1 MTEEEIKNLID
12 DHITSAISY
21 VNEEVQAERET
32 ALDYYLR
39 RPYGNEVLGK
49 SKIVT
54 GEVAEAVDGALPQLM
69 KVFTQSSDAVD
80 FLPVGDGDADV
91 ADTIT
96 QYVNHVF
103 NKMNDG
109 ASIFHNWFWD
119 ALVQKNGVVKAY
131 WDESI
136 KTSTESYEGLS
147 IDELTQLTQDENVEI
162 VSKEVL
168 EVPVGT
174 VDNVANM
181 TNEVGSL
188 HQDVPEPILMYNVTL
203 KTTVDDSKV
212 KIVNVAPEEFLINDR
227 ATAIADAS
235 FVAQRSIVT
244 RAELIEMGYDKSVID
259 NLPSDD
265 SSYITDYN
273 RRDSVSGFDL
283 EADNVDKTQQLI
295 AYFECYVDVGNDKGE
310 AEKRRICYA
319 GKTIL
324 ADEECDYIPFHSVCP
339 FPIPHSF
346 YGQSLADRTMDLQ
359 FIKSTVTRQMLDNLY
374 LTNNSR
380 VGVVEGQVNL
390 DDVLNSTAGGVIR
403 MKNPAALVPLQV
415 PSSAAQSFP
424 MLEYL
429 DNVQSKRTGVSDM
442 SQGLDASILQNVSA
456 TAVAALTTQS
466 QGKLELMA
474 RTFADTGVRSL
485 FQGILKLVC
494 KYQTKPVI
502 MKIDN
507 KNTPIDPREW
517 DSQYHVT
524 INVGLGNGSKDEQV
538 AMLGML
544 LQKQE
549 MILTQYGMNNPLVT
563 IKQYR
568 ETLAK
573 MINASGY
580 KDDVQ
585 FIKEITDEES
595 QQFAQQSAESQ
606 NQPPPEVA
614 AAEKIAQAEIEKANM
629 KRETDMAAQALK
641 MKEAQF
647 KVDMEQQ
654 ELELKQQKQQI
665 DAAQSLLDIETER
678 AKLEAD
684 IRIRELE
691 LALKDKDI
699 NARTES
705 EDIRTV
711 VSAVEKMANVQSS

>member
-1 MTEEEIKNLID
+1 MTEEEIKNLIE
-12 DHITSAISY
+12 DHITSALAY
-21 VNEEVQAERET
+21 VNDEVSAERET

-39 RPYGNEVLGK
+39 KPYGNEVSGK

-131 WDESI
+131 WDENI
-136 KTSTESYEGLS
+136 KTTTESYEGLS

-162 VSKEVL
+162 VSQEIL

-244 RAELIEMGYDKSVID
+244 RAELVEMGYDRKIID
-259 NLPSDD
+259 DLAGDD
-265 SSYITDYN
+265 VSYVTDYN
-273 RRDSVSGFDL
+273 RRDSVSGFD
-283 EADNVDKTQQLI
+283 EDSNNADKTQQLI
-295 AYFECYVDVGNDKGE
+295 AYYECYLDVGNDKGE

-324 ADEECDYIPFHSVCP
+324 ADEECDYVPFHGICP
-339 FPIPHSF
+339 FPIPHQF

-403 MKNPAALVPLQV
+403 MKNPAAIVPLTVQ
-415 PSSAAQSFP
+415 SSAGQSFP

-429 DNVQSKRTGVSDM
+429 DGVQAKRTGVSDM
-442 SQGLDASILQNVSA
+442 SQGLDANVLQNVSA
-456 TAVAALTTQS
+456 TAVATMTAQS
-466 QGKLELMA
+466 QGKLEFMA

-485 FQGILKLVC
+485 FQGILQLVC
-494 KYQTKPVI
+494 KYQTQPVI

-544 LQKQE
+544 LAKQE
-549 MILTQYGMNNPLVT
+549 MILTQYGMSNPLVT

-606 NQPPPEVA
+606 NQPPPEVQA
-614 AAEKIAQAEIEKANM
+614 AQAIAKAETEKAQM
-629 KRETDMAAQALK
+629 KQQTDMAAQALK

-647 KVDMEQQ
+647 KVEMEQQ
-654 ELELKQQKQQI
+654 ELALKQQKQQV

-691 LALKDKDI
+691 LALKNKDI
-699 NARTES
+699 NSRNES
-705 EDIRTV
+705 DDIRTV

>member
-1 MTEEEIKNLID
+1 MTEEEIKNLIE
-12 DHITSAISY
+12 DHITSALAY
-21 VNEEVQAERET
+21 VNDEVSADRET

-39 RPYGNEVLGK
+39 KPYGNEVSGK

-131 WDESI
+131 WDENI
-136 KTSTESYEGLS
+136 KTTTESYEGLS

-162 VSKEVL
+162 VSQEIL

-244 RAELIEMGYDKSVID
+244 RAELVEMGYDRKIID
-259 NLPSDD
+259 DLAGDD
-265 SSYITDYN
+265 VSYVTDYN
-273 RRDSVSGFDL
+273 RRDSVSGFD
-283 EADNVDKTQQLI
+283 EDSNNADKTQQLI
-295 AYFECYVDVGNDKGE
+295 AYYECYLDVGNDKGE

-324 ADEECDYIPFHSVCP
+324 ADEECDYVPFHGICP
-339 FPIPHSF
+339 FPIPHQF

-403 MKNPAALVPLQV
+403 MKNPAAIVPLTVQ
-415 PSSAAQSFP
+415 SSAGQSFP

-429 DNVQSKRTGVSDM
+429 DGVQAKRTGVSDM
-442 SQGLDASILQNVSA
+442 SQGLDANVLQNVSA
-456 TAVAALTTQS
+456 TAVATMTAQS

-485 FQGILKLVC
+485 FQGILQLVC
-494 KYQTKPVI
+494 KYQTQPVI

-544 LQKQE
+544 LAKQE
-549 MILTQYGMNNPLVT
+549 MILTQYGMSNPLVT

-606 NQPPPEVA
+606 NQPPPEVQA
-614 AAEKIAQAEIEKANM
+614 AQAIAKAETEKAQM
-629 KRETDMAAQALK
+629 KQQTDMAAQALK

-647 KVDMEQQ
+647 KVEMEQQ
-654 ELELKQQKQQI
+654 ELALKQQKQQV

-691 LALKDKDI
+691 LALKNKDI
-699 NARTES
+699 NSRNES
-705 EDIRTV
+705 DDIRTV

>member
-1 MTEEEIKNLID
+1 MTEEEIKNLIE
-12 DHITSAISY
+12 DHITSALAY
-21 VNEEVQAERET
+21 VNDEVSAERET

-39 RPYGNEVLGK
+39 KPYGNEVSGK

-131 WDESI
+131 WDENI
-136 KTSTESYEGLS
+136 KTTTESYEGLS

-162 VSKEVL
+162 VSQEIL

-212 KIVNVAPEEFLINDR
+212 KIVNVAPEEFLINYR

-244 RAELIEMGYDKSVID
+244 RAELVEMGYDRKIID
-259 NLPSDD
+259 DLAGDD
-265 SSYITDYN
+265 VSYVTDYN
-273 RRDSVSGFDL
+273 RRDSVSGFD
-283 EADNVDKTQQLI
+283 EDSNNADKTQQLI
-295 AYFECYVDVGNDKGE
+295 AYYECYLDVGNDKGE

-324 ADEECDYIPFHSVCP
+324 ADEECDYVPFHGICP
-339 FPIPHSF
+339 FPIPHQF

-403 MKNPAALVPLQV
+403 MKNPAAIVPLTVQ
-415 PSSAAQSFP
+415 SSAGQSFP

-429 DNVQSKRTGVSDM
+429 DGVQAKRTGVSDM
-442 SQGLDASILQNVSA
+442 SQGLDANVLQNVSA
-456 TAVAALTTQS
+456 TAVATMTAQS

-485 FQGILKLVC
+485 FQGILQLVC
-494 KYQTKPVI
+494 KYQTQPVI

-544 LQKQE
+544 LAKQE
-549 MILTQYGMNNPLVT
+549 MILTQYGMSNPLVT

-606 NQPPPEVA
+606 NQPPPEVQA
-614 AAEKIAQAEIEKANM
+614 AQAIAKAETEKAQM
-629 KRETDMAAQALK
+629 KQQTDMAAQALK

-647 KVDMEQQ
+647 KVEMEQQ
-654 ELELKQQKQQI
+654 ELALKQQKQQV

-691 LALKDKDI
+691 LALKNKDI
-699 NARTES
+699 NSRNES
-705 EDIRTV
+705 DDIRTV

>member
-1 MTEEEIKNLID
+1 MTEEEIKNLIE
-12 DHITSAISY
+12 DHITSALAY
-21 VNEEVQAERET
+21 VNDEVSAERET

-39 RPYGNEVLGK
+39 KPYGNEVSGK

-131 WDESI
+131 WDENI
-136 KTSTESYEGLS
+136 KTTTESYEGLS

-162 VSKEVL
+162 VSQEIL

-227 ATAIADAS
+227 ATSIDDAS

-244 RAELIEMGYDKSVID
+244 RAELVEMGYDRKIVD
-259 NLPSDD
+259 DLPGDD
-265 SSYITDYN
+265 ISYMTDYN
-273 RRDSVSGFDL
+273 RRDGVSGFD
-283 EADNVDKTQQLI
+283 EDSNNADKTQQLI
-295 AYFECYVDVGNDKGE
+295 AYYECYLDVGNDKGE

-324 ADEECDYIPFHSVCP
+324 ADEECDYVPFHGICP
-339 FPIPHSF
+339 FPVPHQF

-403 MKNPAALVPLQV
+403 MKNPAAIVPLTVQ
-415 PSSAAQSFP
+415 SSAGQSFP

-429 DNVQSKRTGVSDM
+429 DGVQAKRTGVSDM
-442 SQGLDASILQNVSA
+442 SQGLDANVLQNVSA
-456 TAVAALTTQS
+456 TAVATMTAQS

-485 FQGILKLVC
+485 FQGILQLVC
-494 KYQTKPVI
+494 KYQTQPVI

-544 LQKQE
+544 LAKQE
-549 MILTQYGMNNPLVT
+549 MILTQYGMSNPLVT

-606 NQPPPEVA
+606 NQPPPEVQA
-614 AAEKIAQAEIEKANM
+614 AQAIAKAETEKAQM
-629 KRETDMAAQALK
+629 KQQTDMAAQALK

-647 KVDMEQQ
+647 KVEMEQQ
-654 ELELKQQKQQI
+654 ELALKQQKQQV

-691 LALKDKDI
+691 LALKNKDI
-699 NARTES
+699 NSRNES
-705 EDIRTV
+705 DDIRTV

>member
-1 MTEEEIKNLID
+1 
-12 DHITSAISY
+12 
-21 VNEEVQAERET
+21 
-32 ALDYYLR
+32 
-39 RPYGNEVLGK
+39 
-49 SKIVT
+49 
-54 GEVAEAVDGALPQLM
+54 
-69 KVFTQSSDAVD
+69 
-80 FLPVGDGDADV
+80 
-91 ADTIT
+91 
-96 QYVNHVF
+96 
-103 NKMNDG
+103 MNDG

-119 ALVQKNGVVKAY
+119 ALVQKNGIVKAY
-131 WDESI
+131 WDEQI
-136 KTSTESYEGLS
+136 KTTTESYEGLS
-147 IDELTQLTQDENVEI
+147 IDELTQLTQDDNVEI
-162 VSKEVL
+162 VSQEIL

-203 KTTVDDSKV
+203 KTTIDDSKV

-227 ATAIADAS
+227 ATSIADAS

-244 RAELIEMGYDKSVID
+244 RAELVEMGYDRKIID
-259 NLPSDD
+259 DLPADD
-265 SSYITDYN
+265 VAYMTDYN
-273 RRDSVSGFDL
+273 RRDSVTGFDEDSL
-283 EADNVDKTQQLI
+283 NTDKTQQLI
-295 AYFECYVDVGNDKGE
+295 AYFECYLDVGNDKGE

-324 ADEECDYIPFHSVCP
+324 ADEECDYVPFHGICP
-339 FPIPHSF
+339 FPVPHQF

-403 MKNPAALVPLQV
+403 MKNPAAIVPLTVQ
-415 PSSAAQSFP
+415 SSAAQSFP

-429 DNVQSKRTGVSDM
+429 DNVQSKRTGVNDM
-442 SQGLDASILQNVSA
+442 NQGMDANVLQNVSA
-456 TAVAALTTQS
+456 TAVATLTAQS

-485 FQGILKLVC
+485 FQGILQLVC
-494 KYQTKPVI
+494 KYQTQPVI

-544 LQKQE
+544 LAKQE
-549 MILTQYGMNNPLVT
+549 MILQQYGMSNPLVT

-595 QQFAQQSAESQ
+595 QQFAQQAQQSA

-614 AAEKIAQAEIEKANM
+614 AAEKIAQAEVEKANM

-647 KVDMEQQ
+647 KVEMEQK
-654 ELELKQQKQQI
+654 ELELKQQQQQVN
-665 DAAQSLLDIETER
+665 AAQQLLDIETER

-691 LALKDKDI
+691 LALKNKDI
-699 NARTES
+699 NMRNES
-705 EDIRTV
+705 EDIKTV
-711 VSAVEKMANVQSS
+711 VSAVEKMAKVS

>member
-1 MTEEEIKNLID
+1 MTEEEIKNLIE
-12 DHITSAISY
+12 DHITSALAY
-21 VNEEVQAERET
+21 VNDEVSAERET

-39 RPYGNEVLGK
+39 KPYGNEVSGK

-131 WDESI
+131 WDENI
-136 KTSTESYEGLS
+136 KTTTESYEGLS

-162 VSKEVL
+162 VSQEIL

-174 VDNVANM
+174 VDNVGNM

-244 RAELIEMGYDKSVID
+244 RAELVEMGYDRKIID
-259 NLPSDD
+259 DLAGDD
-265 SSYITDYN
+265 VSYVTDYN
-273 RRDSVSGFDL
+273 RRDSVSGFD
-283 EADNVDKTQQLI
+283 EDSNNADKTQQLI
-295 AYFECYVDVGNDKGE
+295 AYYECYLDVGNDKGE

-324 ADEECDYIPFHSVCP
+324 ADEECDYVPFHGICP
-339 FPIPHSF
+339 FPIPHQF

-403 MKNPAALVPLQV
+403 MKNPAAIVPLTVQ
-415 PSSAAQSFP
+415 SSAGQSFP

-429 DNVQSKRTGVSDM
+429 DGVQAKRTGVSDM
-442 SQGLDASILQNVSA
+442 SQGLDANVLQNVSA
-456 TAVAALTTQS
+456 TAVATMTAQS

-485 FQGILKLVC
+485 FQGILQLVC
-494 KYQTKPVI
+494 KYQTQPVI

-544 LQKQE
+544 LAKQE
-549 MILTQYGMNNPLVT
+549 MILTQYGMSNPLVT

-606 NQPPPEVA
+606 NQPPPEVQA
-614 AAEKIAQAEIEKANM
+614 AQAIAKAETEKAQM
-629 KRETDMAAQALK
+629 KQQTDMAAQALK

-647 KVDMEQQ
+647 KVEMEQQ
-654 ELELKQQKQQI
+654 ELALKQQKQQV

-691 LALKDKDI
+691 LALKNKDI
-699 NARTES
+699 NSRNES
-705 EDIRTV
+705 DDIRTV

>member
-1 MTEEEIKNLID
+1 MTEEEIKNLIE
-12 DHITSAISY
+12 DHITSALAY
-21 VNEEVQAERET
+21 VNDEVSADRET

-39 RPYGNEVLGK
+39 KPYGNEVSGK
-49 SKIVT
+49 SQIVT

-136 KTSTESYEGLS
+136 KTTTESYEGLS
-147 IDELTQLTQDENVEI
+147 IDELTQLTQDDNVEI

-227 ATAIADAS
+227 ATSIADAS

-244 RAELIEMGYDKSVID
+244 RAELVEMGYDRKIVD
-259 NLPSDD
+259 DLPADD
-265 SSYITDYN
+265 ISYMTDYN
-273 RRDSVSGFDL
+273 RRDEVSGFD
-283 EADNVDKTQQLI
+283 EDSNNADKTQQLI
-295 AYFECYVDVGNDKGE
+295 AYFECYLDVGNDKGE

-324 ADEECDYIPFHSVCP
+324 SDEECDYIPFHGICP
-339 FPIPHSF
+339 FPIPHQF

-359 FIKSTVTRQMLDNLY
+359 YIKSTVTRQMLDNLY

-380 VGVVEGQVNL
+380 VGVVEGQCNI

-403 MKNPAALVPLQV
+403 MKNPAAIVPLQV
-415 PSSAAQSFP
+415 QSSAAQSFP

-429 DNVQSKRTGVSDM
+429 DNIQSKRTGVNDM
-442 SQGLDASILQNVSA
+442 NQGMDANVLQNVSA
-456 TAVAALTTQS
+456 TAVATLTAQS

-494 KYQTKPVI
+494 KYQTQPVI

-606 NQPPPEVA
+606 NQPPPEVQA
-614 AAEKIAQAEIEKANM
+614 AQAIAKAETEKAQM
-629 KRETDMAAQALK
+629 KQQTDMAAQALK

-647 KVDMEQQ
+647 KVEMEQK
-654 ELELKQQKQQI
+654 ELELKQQKQQV

-691 LALKDKDI
+691 LALKNKDI
-699 NARTES
+699 NSRNES

-711 VSAVEKMANVQSS
+711 VSAVEKMANVQS

>member
-1 MTEEEIKNLID
+1 MTEEEIKNLLE
-12 DHITSAISY
+12 DHITSALAY
-21 VNEEVQAERET
+21 VNDEVSAERET

-39 RPYGNEVLGK
+39 KPYGNEVPGK
-49 SKIVT
+49 SSIVT

-119 ALVQKNGVVKAY
+119 ALVQKNGIVKAY
-131 WDESI
+131 WDEQI
-136 KTSTESYEGLS
+136 KTTTESYEGLS
-147 IDELTQLTQDENVEI
+147 IDELTQLTQDDNVEI
-162 VSKEVL
+162 VSQEVL

-203 KTTVDDSKV
+203 KTTIDDSKV

-227 ATAIADAS
+227 ATSIEDAS

-244 RAELIEMGYDKSVID
+244 RAELVEMGYDRKIID
-259 NLPSDD
+259 DLPADD
-265 SSYITDYN
+265 VAYMTDYN
-273 RRDSVSGFDL
+273 RRDSVTGFDEDSL
-283 EADNVDKTQQLI
+283 NTDKTQQLI
-295 AYFECYVDVGNDKGE
+295 AYFECYLDVGNDKGE

-324 ADEECDYIPFHSVCP
+324 ADEECDYVPFHGLCP
-339 FPIPHSF
+339 FPVPHQF

-403 MKNPAALVPLQV
+403 MKNPAAIVPLTVQ
-415 PSSAAQSFP
+415 SSAAQSFP

-429 DNVQSKRTGVSDM
+429 DNVQSKRTGVNDM
-442 SQGLDASILQNVSA
+442 NQGMDANVLQNVSA
-456 TAVAALTTQS
+456 TAVATLTAQS

-485 FQGILKLVC
+485 FQGILQLVC
-494 KYQTKPVI
+494 KYQTQPVI

-544 LQKQE
+544 LAKQE
-549 MILTQYGMNNPLVT
+549 MILQQYGMANPLVT

-595 QQFAQQSAESQ
+595 QQFAQQAQ
-606 NQPPPEVA
+606 QNANQPPPEVQA
-614 AAEKIAQAEIEKANM
+614 AQAIAQAEKEKAQM
-629 KRETDMAAQALK
+629 KQQTDMAAQALK

-647 KVDMEQQ
+647 KVEMEQK
-654 ELELKQQKQQI
+654 ELELKQQQQQVN
-665 DAAQSLLDIETER
+665 AAQQLLDIETER

-691 LALKDKDI
+691 LALKNKDI
-699 NARTES
+699 NMRNES
-705 EDIRTV
+705 EDIKTV
-711 VSAVEKMANVQSS
+711 VSAVEKMAKVS

>member
-1 MTEEEIKNLID
+1 MTDEEIKNLIE
-12 DHITSAISY
+12 DHIDGAVSY
-21 VNEEVQAERET
+21 VNEYVNADRET
-32 ALDYYLR
+32 AYDYYLR
-39 RPYGNEVLGK
+39 KPYGNEVAGK
-49 SKIVT
+49 SRIVT

-119 ALVQKNGVVKAY
+119 ALVQKNGIVKAY
-131 WDESI
+131 WLDDV
-136 KTSTESYEGLS
+136 KTTTEEYEGLS
-147 IDELTQLTQDENVEI
+147 IDELTQLTQDDNVEI
-162 VSKEVL
+162 VSQEIL

-203 KTTVDDSKV
+203 KTTVDASKV
-212 KIVNVAPEEFLINDR
+212 KIVNVAPEEFLIDDR

-244 RAELIEMGYDKSVID
+244 RAELVEMGYDRKIID
-259 NLPSDD
+259 NLPGDDFAYMSD
-265 SSYITDYN
+265 YR
-273 RRDSVSGFDL
+273 RRDEQELGL
-283 EADNVDKTQQLI
+283 NAENTDKTQQLI
-295 AYFECYVDVGNDKGE
+295 AYFECYVNVGNDKGE

-324 ADEECDYIPFHSVCP
+324 SDEDCDYIPFHSVCP
-339 FPIPHSF
+339 FPIPHQF
-346 YGQSLADRTMDLQ
+346 FGQSLADRTMDLQ

-403 MKNPAALVPLQV
+403 MKNPAAIVPLQV

-429 DNVQSKRTGVSDM
+429 DSVQAKRTGVSDM

-456 TAVAALTTQS
+456 TAVAALTSQS

-485 FQGILKLVC
+485 FQGILQLVC
-494 KYQTKPVI
+494 KYQTQPVI

-507 KNTPIDPREW
+507 KNVPIDPQEW
-517 DSQYHVT
+517 DTQYNVT

-538 AMLGML
+538 AMLSML
-544 LQKQE
+544 LNKQE

-585 FIKEITDEES
+585 FINEITDEQS

-606 NQPPPEVA
+606 NQPAPEVQ
-614 AAEKIAQAEIEKANM
+614 AAEAIAKAEVEKAQM
-629 KRETDMAAQALK
+629 KQQTDMAAQALK

-647 KVDMEQQ
+647 KVEMQQQ
-654 ELELKQQKQQI
+654 ELELQQQKQQI

-678 AKLEAD
+678 SKLEAD

-691 LALKDKDI
+691 LALKNKDI
-699 NARTES
+699 NSRNES

-711 VSAVEKMANVQSS
+711 VSAVEKMANVQS

>member
-1 MTEEEIKNLID
+1 MTEEEIKNLIE
-12 DHITSAISY
+12 DHITSALAY
-21 VNEEVQAERET
+21 VNDEVSAERET

-39 RPYGNEVLGK
+39 KPYGNEVSGK
-49 SKIVT
+49 SQIVT

-136 KTSTESYEGLS
+136 KTTTESYEGLS
-147 IDELTQLTQDENVEI
+147 IDELTQLTQDDNVEI

-227 ATAIADAS
+227 ATSIADAS

-244 RAELIEMGYDKSVID
+244 RAELVEMGYDRKIVD
-259 NLPSDD
+259 DLPADD
-265 SSYITDYN
+265 ISYMTDYN
-273 RRDSVSGFDL
+273 RRDEVSGFD
-283 EADNVDKTQQLI
+283 EDSNNADKTQQLI
-295 AYFECYVDVGNDKGE
+295 AYFECYLDVGNDKGE

-324 ADEECDYIPFHSVCP
+324 ADEECDYIPFHGICP
-339 FPIPHSF
+339 FPIPHQF

-359 FIKSTVTRQMLDNLY
+359 FIKSTVTRQMIDNLY

-380 VGVVEGQVNL
+380 VGVVEGQCNI

-403 MKNPAALVPLQV
+403 MKNPAAIVPLQV
-415 PSSAAQSFP
+415 QSSAAQSFP

-429 DNVQSKRTGVSDM
+429 DNIQSKRTGVNDM
-442 SQGLDASILQNVSA
+442 NQGMDANVLQNVSA
-456 TAVAALTTQS
+456 TAVATMTAQS
-466 QGKLELMA
+466 QGKLELIA
-474 RTFADTGVRSL
+474 RIFADTGVKALMR
-485 FQGILKLVC
+485 GILHLVC
-494 KYQTKPVI
+494 KYQNEPRALAINGKP
-502 MKIDN
+502 MQ
-507 KNTPIDPREW
+507 IDPREW
-517 DSQYHVT
+517 DNLYNVN
-524 INVGLGNGSKDEQV
+524 INVGLGNGTGNEKI
-538 AMLGML
+538 AMLQMILG
-544 LQKQE
+544 KQE
-549 MILTQYGMNNPLVT
+549 MVLQQYGLANPLVDL
-563 IKQYR
+563 KQYR
-568 ETLAK
+568 QTLAK
-573 MINASGY
+573 FINASGY
-580 KDDVQ
+580 RDDSQ
-585 FIKEITDEES
+585 FIKEIDDAKM
-595 QQFAQQSAESQ
+595 AQVMEADAKADKT
-606 NQPPPEVA
+606 PPEV
-614 AAEKIAQAEIEKANM
+614 K
-629 KRETDMAAQALK
+629 AAQAIAKAETDKAQMKAQTDAQAQQLK
-641 MKEAQF
+641 QQELMMKTQ
-647 KVDMEQQ
+647 MEQQ
-654 ELELKQQKQQI
+654 QLELDRQQQEIDSAKELLKIQQ
-665 DAAQSLLDIETER
+665 ER

-684 IRIRELE
+684 IKLREID
-691 LALKDKDI
+691 LKLKQEAQED
-699 NARTES
+699 NANDNDLKTM
-705 EDIRTV
+705 
-711 VSAVEKMANVQSS
+711 VSAIDKIQRVSNGN

>member
-1 MTEEEIKNLID
+1 MTEEEIKNLIE
-12 DHITSAISY
+12 DHITSALAY
-21 VNEEVQAERET
+21 VNDEVSAERET

-39 RPYGNEVLGK
+39 KPYGNEVSGK

-131 WDESI
+131 WDENI
-136 KTSTESYEGLS
+136 KTTTESYEGLS

-162 VSKEVL
+162 VSQEIL

-244 RAELIEMGYDKSVID
+244 RAELVEMGYDRKIID
-259 NLPSDD
+259 DLAGDD
-265 SSYITDYN
+265 VSYVTDYN
-273 RRDSVSGFDL
+273 RRDSVSGFD
-283 EADNVDKTQQLI
+283 EDSNNADKTQQLI
-295 AYFECYVDVGNDKGE
+295 AYYECYLDVGNDKGE

-324 ADEECDYIPFHSVCP
+324 ADEECDYVPFHGICP
-339 FPIPHSF
+339 FPIPHQF

-403 MKNPAALVPLQV
+403 MKNPAAIVPLTVQ
-415 PSSAAQSFP
+415 SSAGQSFP

-429 DNVQSKRTGVSDM
+429 DGVQAKRTGVSDM
-442 SQGLDASILQNVSA
+442 SQGLDANVLQNVSA
-456 TAVAALTTQS
+456 TAVATMTAQS

-485 FQGILKLVC
+485 FQGILQLVC
-494 KYQTKPVI
+494 KYQTQPVI

-544 LQKQE
+544 LAKQE
-549 MILTQYGMNNPLVT
+549 MILTQYGMSNPLVT

-606 NQPPPEVA
+606 NQPPPEVQA
-614 AAEKIAQAEIEKANM
+614 AQAIAKAETEKAQM
-629 KRETDMAAQALK
+629 KQQTDMAAQALK

-647 KVDMEQQ
+647 KVEMEQQ
-654 ELELKQQKQQI
+654 ELALKQQKQQV

-691 LALKDKDI
+691 LALKNKDI
-699 NARTES
+699 NSRNES
-705 EDIRTV
+705 DDIRTV

>member
-1 MTEEEIKNLID
+1 MTEEEIKNLIE
-12 DHITSAISY
+12 DHITSALAY
-21 VNEEVQAERET
+21 VNDEVSAERET

-39 RPYGNEVLGK
+39 KPYGNEVSGK

-54 GEVAEAVDGALPQLM
+54 GEVAEAVDGALPQLI

-119 ALVQKNGVVKAY
+119 ALVQKNGIVKAY
-131 WDESI
+131 WLDDV
-136 KTSTESYEGLS
+136 KTTTEEYEGLS
-147 IDELTQLTQDENVEI
+147 IDELTQLTQDDNVEI
-162 VSKEVL
+162 VSQEIL

-244 RAELIEMGYDKSVID
+244 RAELVEMGYDRKIID
-259 NLPSDD
+259 DLAGDD
-265 SSYITDYN
+265 VSYVTDYN
-273 RRDSVSGFDL
+273 RRDSVSGFD
-283 EADNVDKTQQLI
+283 EDSNNADKTQQLI
-295 AYFECYVDVGNDKGE
+295 AYYECYLDVGNDKGE

-324 ADEECDYIPFHSVCP
+324 ADEECDYVPFHGICP
-339 FPIPHSF
+339 FPIPHQF

-403 MKNPAALVPLQV
+403 MKNPAAIVPLTVQ
-415 PSSAAQSFP
+415 SSAGQSFP

-429 DNVQSKRTGVSDM
+429 DGVQAKRTGVSDM
-442 SQGLDASILQNVSA
+442 SQGLDANVLQNVSA
-456 TAVAALTTQS
+456 TAVATMTAQS

-485 FQGILKLVC
+485 FQGILQLVC
-494 KYQTKPVI
+494 KYQTQPVI

-544 LQKQE
+544 LAKQE
-549 MILTQYGMNNPLVT
+549 MILTQYGMSNPLVT

-606 NQPPPEVA
+606 NQPPPEVQ
-614 AAEKIAQAEIEKANM
+614 AAEAIANAEREKAQM
-629 KRETDMAAQALK
+629 KQQTDMAAQALK

-647 KVDMEQQ
+647 KVEMEQQ
-654 ELELKQQKQQI
+654 ELALKQQKQQV

-691 LALKDKDI
+691 LALKNKDI
-699 NARTES
+699 NSRNES
-705 EDIRTV
+705 DDIRTV

>member
-1 MTEEEIKNLID
+1 MTEEEIKNLIE
-12 DHITSAISY
+12 DHITSALAY
-21 VNEEVQAERET
+21 VNDEVSAERET

-39 RPYGNEVLGK
+39 KPYGNEVSGK

-131 WDESI
+131 WDENI
-136 KTSTESYEGLS
+136 KTTTESYEGLS

-162 VSKEVL
+162 VSQEIL

-244 RAELIEMGYDKSVID
+244 RAELVEMGYDRKIID
-259 NLPSDD
+259 DLAGDD
-265 SSYITDYN
+265 VSYVTDYN
-273 RRDSVSGFDL
+273 RRDSVSGFD
-283 EADNVDKTQQLI
+283 EDSNNADKTQQLI
-295 AYFECYVDVGNDKGE
+295 AYYECYLDVGNDKGE

-324 ADEECDYIPFHSVCP
+324 ADEECDYVPFHGICP
-339 FPIPHSF
+339 FPIPHQF

-403 MKNPAALVPLQV
+403 MKNPAAIVPLTVQ
-415 PSSAAQSFP
+415 SSAGQSFP

-429 DNVQSKRTGVSDM
+429 DGVQAKRTGVSDM
-442 SQGLDASILQNVSA
+442 SQGLDANVLQNVSA
-456 TAVAALTTQS
+456 TAVATLTAQS

-485 FQGILKLVC
+485 FQGILQLVC
-494 KYQTKPVI
+494 KYQTQPVI

-544 LQKQE
+544 LAKQE
-549 MILTQYGMNNPLVT
+549 MILTQYGMSNPLVT

-606 NQPPPEVA
+606 NQPPPEVQA
-614 AAEKIAQAEIEKANM
+614 AQAIAKAETEKAQM
-629 KRETDMAAQALK
+629 KQQTDMAAQALK

-647 KVDMEQQ
+647 KVEMEQQ
-654 ELELKQQKQQI
+654 ELALKQQKQQV

-691 LALKDKDI
+691 LALKNKDI
-699 NARTES
+699 NSRNES
-705 EDIRTV
+705 DDIRTV

>member
-1 MTEEEIKNLID
+1 MTEEEIKNLIE
-12 DHITSAISY
+12 DHITSALAY
-21 VNEEVQAERET
+21 VNDEVSAERET

-39 RPYGNEVLGK
+39 KPYGNEVSGK

-131 WDESI
+131 WDENI
-136 KTSTESYEGLS
+136 KTTTESYEGLS

-162 VSKEVL
+162 VSQEIL

-227 ATAIADAS
+227 ATSIDDAS

-244 RAELIEMGYDKSVID
+244 RAELVEMGYDRKIVD
-259 NLPSDD
+259 DLPGDD
-265 SSYITDYN
+265 ISYMTDYN
-273 RRDSVSGFDL
+273 RRDGVSGFD
-283 EADNVDKTQQLI
+283 EDSNNADKTQQLI
-295 AYFECYVDVGNDKGE
+295 AYYECYLDVGNDKGE

-324 ADEECDYIPFHSVCP
+324 ADEECDYVPFHGICP
-339 FPIPHSF
+339 FPIPHQF

-403 MKNPAALVPLQV
+403 MKNPAAIVPLTVQ
-415 PSSAAQSFP
+415 SSAGQSFP

-429 DNVQSKRTGVSDM
+429 DGVQAKRTGVSDM
-442 SQGLDASILQNVSA
+442 SQGLDANVLQNVSA
-456 TAVAALTTQS
+456 TAVATMTAQS

-485 FQGILKLVC
+485 FQGILQLVC
-494 KYQTKPVI
+494 KYQTQPVI

-538 AMLGML
+538 AMLSML

-549 MILTQYGMNNPLVT
+549 MILMQYGMSNPLVS

-606 NQPPPEVA
+606 NQPPPEVQA
-614 AAEKIAQAEIEKANM
+614 AQAIAKAETEKAQM
-629 KRETDMAAQALK
+629 KQQTDMAAQALK

-647 KVDMEQQ
+647 KVEMEQQ
-654 ELELKQQKQQI
+654 ELALKQQKQQV

-691 LALKDKDI
+691 LALKNKDI
-699 NARTES
+699 NSRNES
-705 EDIRTV
+705 DDIRTV

>member
-1 MTEEEIKNLID
+1 MTEEEIKNLIE
-12 DHITSAISY
+12 DHITSALAY
-21 VNEEVQAERET
+21 VNDEVSAERET

-39 RPYGNEVLGK
+39 KPYGNEVSGK

-131 WDESI
+131 WDENI
-136 KTSTESYEGLS
+136 KTTTESYEGLS

-162 VSKEVL
+162 VSQEIL

-174 VDNVANM
+174 VDNVGNM

-227 ATAIADAS
+227 ATSIDDAS

-244 RAELIEMGYDKSVID
+244 RAELVEMGYDRKIVD
-259 NLPSDD
+259 DLPGDD
-265 SSYITDYN
+265 ISYMTDYN
-273 RRDSVSGFDL
+273 RRDGVSGFD
-283 EADNVDKTQQLI
+283 EDSNNADKTQQLI
-295 AYFECYVDVGNDKGE
+295 AYYECYLDVGNDKGE

-324 ADEECDYIPFHSVCP
+324 ADEECDYVPFHGICP
-339 FPIPHSF
+339 FPVPHQF

-403 MKNPAALVPLQV
+403 MKNPAAIVPLTVQ
-415 PSSAAQSFP
+415 SSAGQSFP

-429 DNVQSKRTGVSDM
+429 DGVQAKRTGVSDM
-442 SQGLDASILQNVSA
+442 SQGLDANVLQNVSA
-456 TAVAALTTQS
+456 TAVATMTAQS

-485 FQGILKLVC
+485 FQGILQLVC
-494 KYQTKPVI
+494 KYQTQPVI

-538 AMLGML
+538 AMLSML

-549 MILTQYGMNNPLVT
+549 MILMQYGMSNPLVS

-606 NQPPPEVA
+606 NQPPPEVQ
-614 AAEKIAQAEIEKANM
+614 AAEAIANAEREKAQM
-629 KRETDMAAQALK
+629 KQQTDMAAQALK

-647 KVDMEQQ
+647 KVEMEQQ
-654 ELELKQQKQQI
+654 ELELKQQKQQV

-699 NARTES
+699 NSRNES

-711 VSAVEKMANVQSS
+711 VSAVEKMAKAS

>member
-1 MTEEEIKNLID
+1 MTEEEIKNLIE
-12 DHITSAISY
+12 DHITSALAY
-21 VNEEVQAERET
+21 VNDEVSAERET

-39 RPYGNEVLGK
+39 KPYGNEVSGK
-49 SKIVT
+49 SSIVT

-136 KTSTESYEGLS
+136 KTTTESYEGLS
-147 IDELTQLTQDENVEI
+147 IDELTQLTQDDNVEI

-227 ATAIADAS
+227 ATSIADAS

-244 RAELIEMGYDKSVID
+244 RAELVEMGYDRKIVD
-259 NLPSDD
+259 DLPADD
-265 SSYITDYN
+265 ISYMTDYN
-273 RRDSVSGFDL
+273 RRDEVSGFD
-283 EADNVDKTQQLI
+283 EDSNNADKTQQLI
-295 AYFECYVDVGNDKGE
+295 AYFECYLDVGNDKGE

-324 ADEECDYIPFHSVCP
+324 ADEECDYIPFHGICP
-339 FPIPHSF
+339 FPIPHQF

-359 FIKSTVTRQMLDNLY
+359 YIKSTVTRQMLDNLY

-380 VGVVEGQVNL
+380 VGVVEGQCNI

-403 MKNPAALVPLQV
+403 MKNPAAIVPLQV
-415 PSSAAQSFP
+415 QSSAAQSFP

-429 DNVQSKRTGVSDM
+429 DNIQSKRTGVNDM
-442 SQGLDASILQNVSA
+442 NQGMDANVLQNVSA
-456 TAVAALTTQS
+456 TAVATLTAQS

-485 FQGILKLVC
+485 FQGILQLVC
-494 KYQTKPVI
+494 KYQTQPVI

-606 NQPPPEVA
+606 NQPPPEVQ
-614 AAEKIAQAEIEKANM
+614 AAEAIANAEREKAQM
-629 KRETDMAAQALK
+629 KQQTDMAAQALK

-647 KVDMEQQ
+647 KVEMEQK
-654 ELELKQQKQQI
+654 ELELKQQKQQV
-665 DAAQSLLDIETER
+665 DAAQSLLDIDTER

-691 LALKDKDI
+691 LALKNKDI

-711 VSAVEKMANVQSS
+711 VSAVEKMAKAS

>member
-1 MTEEEIKNLID
+1 MTEEEIKNLIE
-12 DHITSAISY
+12 DHITSALAY
-21 VNEEVQAERET
+21 VNDEVSAERET

-39 RPYGNEVLGK
+39 KPYGNEVSGK

-69 KVFTQSSDAVD
+69 KEFTQSSDAVD

-109 ASIFHNWFWD
+109 ASIFHSWFWD

-131 WDESI
+131 WDENI
-136 KTSTESYEGLS
+136 KTTTESYEGLS

-162 VSKEVL
+162 VSQEIL

-174 VDNVANM
+174 VDNVGNM
-181 TNEVGSL
+181 NNEVGSL

-244 RAELIEMGYDKSVID
+244 RAELVEMGYDRKIID
-259 NLPSDD
+259 DLAGDD
-265 SSYITDYN
+265 VSYVTDYN
-273 RRDSVSGFDL
+273 RRDSVSGFD
-283 EADNVDKTQQLI
+283 EDSNNADKTQQLI
-295 AYFECYVDVGNDKGE
+295 AYYECYLDVGNDKGE

-324 ADEECDYIPFHSVCP
+324 ADEECDYVPFHGICP
-339 FPIPHSF
+339 FPLPHQF

-403 MKNPAALVPLQV
+403 MKNPAAIVPLTVQ
-415 PSSAAQSFP
+415 SSAGQSFP

-429 DNVQSKRTGVSDM
+429 DGVQAKRTGVSDM
-442 SQGLDASILQNVSA
+442 SQGLDANVLQNVSA
-456 TAVAALTTQS
+456 TAVATMTAQS

-485 FQGILKLVC
+485 FQGILQLVC
-494 KYQTKPVI
+494 KYQTQPVI

-544 LQKQE
+544 LAKQE
-549 MILTQYGMNNPLVT
+549 MILTQYGMSNPLVT

-606 NQPPPEVA
+606 NQPPPEVQA
-614 AAEKIAQAEIEKANM
+614 AQAIAKAETEKAQM
-629 KRETDMAAQALK
+629 KQQTDMAAQALK

-647 KVDMEQQ
+647 KVEMEQQ
-654 ELELKQQKQQI
+654 ELALKQQKQQV

-691 LALKDKDI
+691 LALKNKDI
-699 NARTES
+699 NSRNES
-705 EDIRTV
+705 DDIRTV

>member
-1 MTEEEIKNLID
+1 MTEEEIKNLIE
-12 DHITSAISY
+12 DHITSALAY
-21 VNEEVQAERET
+21 VNDEVSADRET

-39 RPYGNEVLGK
+39 KPYGNEVSGK

-131 WDESI
+131 WDENI
-136 KTSTESYEGLS
+136 KTTTESYEGLS

-162 VSKEVL
+162 VSQEIL

-244 RAELIEMGYDKSVID
+244 RAELVEMGYDRKIID
-259 NLPSDD
+259 DLAGDD
-265 SSYITDYN
+265 VSYVTDYN
-273 RRDSVSGFDL
+273 RRDSVSGFD
-283 EADNVDKTQQLI
+283 EDSNNADKTQQLI
-295 AYFECYVDVGNDKGE
+295 AYYECYLDVGNDKGE

-324 ADEECDYIPFHSVCP
+324 ADEECDYVPFHGICP
-339 FPIPHSF
+339 FPIPHQF

-403 MKNPAALVPLQV
+403 MKNPAAIVPLTVQ
-415 PSSAAQSFP
+415 SSAGQSFP

-429 DNVQSKRTGVSDM
+429 DGVQAKRTGVSDM
-442 SQGLDASILQNVSA
+442 SQGLDANVLQNVSA
-456 TAVAALTTQS
+456 TAVATMTAQS

-485 FQGILKLVC
+485 FQGILQLVC
-494 KYQTKPVI
+494 KYQTQPVI

-544 LQKQE
+544 LAKQE
-549 MILTQYGMNNPLVT
+549 MILTQYGMSNPLVT

-606 NQPPPEVA
+606 NQPPPEVQ
-614 AAEKIAQAEIEKANM
+614 AAEAIANAEREKAQM
-629 KRETDMAAQALK
+629 KQQTDMAAQALK

-647 KVDMEQQ
+647 KVEMEQQ
-654 ELELKQQKQQI
+654 ELALKQQKQQV

-691 LALKDKDI
+691 LALKNKDI
-699 NARTES
+699 NSRNES
-705 EDIRTV
+705 DDIRTV

>member
-1 MTEEEIKNLID
+1 MTEEEIKNLIE
-12 DHITSAISY
+12 DHITSALAY
-21 VNEEVQAERET
+21 VNDEVSAERET

-39 RPYGNEVLGK
+39 KPYGNEVSGK

-131 WDESI
+131 WDENI
-136 KTSTESYEGLS
+136 KTTTESYEGLS

-162 VSKEVL
+162 VSQEIL

-244 RAELIEMGYDKSVID
+244 RAELVEMGYDRKIVD
-259 NLPSDD
+259 DLPGDD
-265 SSYITDYN
+265 ISYMTDYN
-273 RRDSVSGFDL
+273 RRDGVSGFD
-283 EADNVDKTQQLI
+283 EDSNNADKTQQLI
-295 AYFECYVDVGNDKGE
+295 AYYECYLDVGNDKGE

-324 ADEECDYIPFHSVCP
+324 ADEECDYVPFHGICP
-339 FPIPHSF
+339 FPVPHQF

-403 MKNPAALVPLQV
+403 MKNPAAIVPLTVQ
-415 PSSAAQSFP
+415 SSAGQSFP

-429 DNVQSKRTGVSDM
+429 DGVQAKRTGVSDM
-442 SQGLDASILQNVSA
+442 SQGLDANVLQNVSA
-456 TAVAALTTQS
+456 TAVATMTAQS

-485 FQGILKLVC
+485 FQGILQLVC
-494 KYQTKPVI
+494 KYQTQPVI

-538 AMLGML
+538 AMLSML

-549 MILTQYGMNNPLVT
+549 MILMQYGMSNPLVS

-606 NQPPPEVA
+606 NQPPPEVQ
-614 AAEKIAQAEIEKANM
+614 AAEAIANAEREKAQM
-629 KRETDMAAQALK
+629 KQQTDMAAQALK

-647 KVDMEQQ
+647 KVEMEQQ
-654 ELELKQQKQQI
+654 ELELKQQKQQV

-691 LALKDKDI
+691 LALKNKDI
-699 NARTES
+699 NSRNES
-705 EDIRTV
+705 DDIRTV

>member
-1 MTEEEIKNLID
+1 MTEEEIKNLIE
-12 DHITSAISY
+12 DHITSALAY
-21 VNEEVQAERET
+21 VNDEVSAERET

-39 RPYGNEVLGK
+39 KPYGNEVSGK
-49 SKIVT
+49 SQIVT

-136 KTSTESYEGLS
+136 KTTTESYEGLS
-147 IDELTQLTQDENVEI
+147 IDELTQLTQDDNVEI

-227 ATAIADAS
+227 ATSIADAS

-244 RAELIEMGYDKSVID
+244 RAELVEMGYDRKIVD
-259 NLPSDD
+259 DLPADD
-265 SSYITDYN
+265 ISYMTDYN
-273 RRDSVSGFDL
+273 RRDEVSGFD
-283 EADNVDKTQQLI
+283 EDSNNADKTQQLI
-295 AYFECYVDVGNDKGE
+295 AYFECYLDVGNDKGE

-324 ADEECDYIPFHSVCP
+324 ADEECDYIPFHGICP
-339 FPIPHSF
+339 FPIPHQF

-359 FIKSTVTRQMLDNLY
+359 FIKSTVTRQMIDNLY

-403 MKNPAALVPLQV
+403 MKNPAAIVPLQV
-415 PSSAAQSFP
+415 QSSAAQSFP

-429 DNVQSKRTGVSDM
+429 DNIQSKRTGVNDM
-442 SQGLDASILQNVSA
+442 NQGMDANVLQNVSA
-456 TAVAALTTQS
+456 TAVATLTAQS

-494 KYQTKPVI
+494 KYQTQPVI

-614 AAEKIAQAEIEKANM
+614 AAEKIAQAEVEKANM

-647 KVDMEQQ
+647 KVEMQQ
-654 ELELKQQKQQI
+654 KELELKQQKQQV

-691 LALKDKDI
+691 LALKNKDI

-711 VSAVEKMANVQSS
+711 VSAVEKMANAS

>member
-1 MTEEEIKNLID
+1 MTEEEIKNLLE
-12 DHITSAISY
+12 DHITSALSY
-21 VNEEVQAERET
+21 VNDEVSAEREN

-39 RPYGNEVLGK
+39 KPYGNEVPGK
-49 SKIVT
+49 SSIVT

-119 ALVQKNGVVKAY
+119 ALVQKNGIVKAY
-131 WDESI
+131 WDEQI
-136 KTSTESYEGLS
+136 KTTTESYEGLS
-147 IDELTQLTQDENVEI
+147 IDELTQLTQDDNVEI
-162 VSKEVL
+162 VSQEIL

-174 VDNVANM
+174 VDNVGNM

-203 KTTVDDSKV
+203 KTTIDDSKV

-227 ATAIADAS
+227 ATSIEDAS

-244 RAELIEMGYDKSVID
+244 RAELVEMGYDRKIID
-259 NLPSDD
+259 DLPADD
-265 SSYITDYN
+265 VAYMTDYN
-273 RRDSVSGFDL
+273 RRDTVTGFNEDSL
-283 EADNVDKTQQLI
+283 NSDKTQQLI
-295 AYFECYVDVGNDKGE
+295 AYFECYLDVGNDKGK

-324 ADEECDYIPFHSVCP
+324 SDEECDYVPFHGICP
-339 FPIPHSF
+339 FPIPHQF

-403 MKNPAALVPLQV
+403 MKNPAAIVPLTVQ
-415 PSSAAQSFP
+415 SSAAQSFP

-429 DNVQSKRTGVSDM
+429 DNVQSKRTGVNDM
-442 SQGLDASILQNVSA
+442 NQGMDANVLQNVSA
-456 TAVAALTTQS
+456 TAVATLTAQS

-485 FQGILKLVC
+485 FQGILQLVC
-494 KYQTKPVI
+494 KYQTQPVI

-544 LQKQE
+544 LAKQE
-549 MILTQYGMNNPLVT
+549 MILQQYGMANPLVT

-595 QQFAQQSAESQ
+595 QQFVQQAQQNA
-606 NQPPPEVA
+606 NQPPPEVQA
-614 AAEKIAQAEIEKANM
+614 AQAIAQAEKEKAQM
-629 KRETDMAAQALK
+629 KQQTDMAAQALK

-647 KVDMEQQ
+647 KVEMEQK
-654 ELELKQQKQQI
+654 ELELKQQQQQVN
-665 DAAQSLLDIETER
+665 AAQQLLDIETER

-691 LALKDKDI
+691 LALKNKDI
-699 NARTES
+699 NMRNES
-705 EDIRTV
+705 EDIKTV

>member
-1 MTEEEIKNLID
+1 MTEEEIKNLIE
-12 DHITSAISY
+12 DHITSALAY
-21 VNEEVQAERET
+21 VNDEVSADRET

-39 RPYGNEVLGK
+39 KPYGNEVNGK
-49 SKIVT
+49 SSIVT

-136 KTSTESYEGLS
+136 KTTTESYEGLS
-147 IDELTQLTQDENVEI
+147 IDELTQLTQDDNVEI

-227 ATAIADAS
+227 ATSIADAS

-244 RAELIEMGYDKSVID
+244 RAELVEMGYDRKIVD
-259 NLPSDD
+259 DLPADD
-265 SSYITDYN
+265 ISYMTDYN
-273 RRDSVSGFDL
+273 RRDEVSGFD
-283 EADNVDKTQQLI
+283 EDSNNADKTQQLI
-295 AYFECYVDVGNDKGE
+295 AYFECYLDVGNDKGE

-324 ADEECDYIPFHSVCP
+324 ADEECDYIPFHGICP
-339 FPIPHSF
+339 FPIPHQF

-359 FIKSTVTRQMLDNLY
+359 YIKSTVTRQMLDNLY

-380 VGVVEGQVNL
+380 VGVVEGQCNI

-403 MKNPAALVPLQV
+403 MKNPAAIVPLQV
-415 PSSAAQSFP
+415 QSSAAQSFP

-429 DNVQSKRTGVSDM
+429 DNIQSKRTGVNDM
-442 SQGLDASILQNVSA
+442 NQGMDANVLQNVSA
-456 TAVAALTTQS
+456 TAVATLTAQS

-494 KYQTKPVI
+494 KYQTQPVI

-544 LQKQE
+544 LAKQE

-614 AAEKIAQAEIEKANM
+614 AAEKIAQAEVEKANM

-647 KVDMEQQ
+647 KVEMQQ
-654 ELELKQQKQQI
+654 KELELKQQKQQV

-691 LALKDKDI
+691 LALKNKDI
-699 NARTES
+699 NSRNES

-711 VSAVEKMANVQSS
+711 VSAVEKMAKAS

>member
-1 MTEEEIKNLID
+1 MTEEEIKNLIE
-12 DHITSAISY
+12 DHITSALAY
-21 VNEEVQAERET
+21 VNDEVSAERET

-39 RPYGNEVLGK
+39 KPYGNEVSGK

-131 WDESI
+131 WDENI
-136 KTSTESYEGLS
+136 KTTTESYEGLS

-162 VSKEVL
+162 VSQEIL

-244 RAELIEMGYDKSVID
+244 RAELVEMGYDRKIID
-259 NLPSDD
+259 DLAGDD
-265 SSYITDYN
+265 VSYVTDYN
-273 RRDSVSGFDL
+273 RRDSVSGFD
-283 EADNVDKTQQLI
+283 EDSNNADKTQQLI
-295 AYFECYVDVGNDKGE
+295 AYYECYLDVGNDKGE

-324 ADEECDYIPFHSVCP
+324 ADEECDYVPFHGICP
-339 FPIPHSF
+339 FPIPHQF

-403 MKNPAALVPLQV
+403 MKNPAAIVPLTVQ
-415 PSSAAQSFP
+415 SSAGQSFP

-429 DNVQSKRTGVSDM
+429 DGVQAKRTGVSDM
-442 SQGLDASILQNVSA
+442 SQGLDDNVLQNVSA
-456 TAVAALTTQS
+456 TAVATMTAQS

-485 FQGILKLVC
+485 FQGILQLVC
-494 KYQTKPVI
+494 KYQTQPVI

-544 LQKQE
+544 LAKQE
-549 MILTQYGMNNPLVT
+549 MILTQYGMSNPLVT

-606 NQPPPEVA
+606 NQPPPEVQ
-614 AAEKIAQAEIEKANM
+614 AAEAIANAEREKAQM
-629 KRETDMAAQALK
+629 KQQTDMAAQALK

-647 KVDMEQQ
+647 KVEMEQQ
-654 ELELKQQKQQI
+654 ELALKQQKQQV

-691 LALKDKDI
+691 LALKNKDI
-699 NARTES
+699 NSRNES
-705 EDIRTV
+705 DDIRTV

>member
-1 MTEEEIKNLID
+1 MTEEELKQLVD

-39 RPYGNEVLGK
+39 KPYGNEVLGK

-96 QYVNHVF
+96 QYVNHIF
-103 NKMNDG
+103 NKMNNG

-147 IDELTQLTQDENVEI
+147 IDELTQLTQDDNVEI
-162 VSKEVL
+162 ISKEVL

-181 TNEVGSL
+181 TNMVGSL

-227 ATAIADAS
+227 ATSIADAS

-259 NLPSDD
+259 DLPSDD
-265 SSYITDYN
+265 FSYITDYN

-283 EADNVDKTQQLI
+283 ETDNVDKTQQLI

-324 ADEECDYIPFHSVCP
+324 SDEECDYIPFHSVCP
-339 FPIPHSF
+339 FPIPHQF

-415 PSSAAQSFP
+415 QSSAAQSFP

-494 KYQTKPVI
+494 KYQTQPVI

-507 KNTPIDPREW
+507 KNVPIDPREW

-544 LQKQE
+544 LAKQE

-606 NQPPPEVA
+606 NQPPPEVQ
-614 AAEKIAQAEIEKANM
+614 AAEAIANAEKEKAAM
-629 KRETDMAAQALK
+629 KQQTDMAAQALK

-647 KVDMEQQ
+647 KVEMEQQ
-654 ELELKQQKQQI
+654 ELELKQQKQQV

>member
-1 MTEEEIKNLID
+1 MTEEEIKNRIED
-12 DHITSAISY
+12 QITSALAY
-21 VNEEVQAERET
+21 VNDEVSAERET

-39 RPYGNEVLGK
+39 KPYGNEVSGK

-131 WDESI
+131 WDENI
-136 KTSTESYEGLS
+136 KTTTESYEGLS

-162 VSKEVL
+162 VSQEIL

-244 RAELIEMGYDKSVID
+244 RAELVEMGYDRKIID
-259 NLPSDD
+259 DLAGDD
-265 SSYITDYN
+265 VSYVTDYN
-273 RRDSVSGFDL
+273 RRDSVSGFD
-283 EADNVDKTQQLI
+283 EDSNNADKTQQLI
-295 AYFECYVDVGNDKGE
+295 AYYECYLDVGNDKGE

-324 ADEECDYIPFHSVCP
+324 ADEECDYVPFHGICP
-339 FPIPHSF
+339 FPIPHQF

-403 MKNPAALVPLQV
+403 MKNPAAIVPLTVQ
-415 PSSAAQSFP
+415 SSAGQSFP

-429 DNVQSKRTGVSDM
+429 DGVQAKRTGVSDM
-442 SQGLDASILQNVSA
+442 SQGLDANVLQNVSA
-456 TAVAALTTQS
+456 TAVATLTAQS

-485 FQGILKLVC
+485 FQGILQLVC
-494 KYQTKPVI
+494 KYQTQPVI

-544 LQKQE
+544 LAKQE
-549 MILTQYGMNNPLVT
+549 MILTQYGMSNPLVT

-606 NQPPPEVA
+606 NQPPPEVQA
-614 AAEKIAQAEIEKANM
+614 AQAIAKAETEKAQM
-629 KRETDMAAQALK
+629 KQQTDMAAQALK

-647 KVDMEQQ
+647 KVEMEQQ
-654 ELELKQQKQQI
+654 ELALKQQKQQV

-691 LALKDKDI
+691 LALKNKDI
-699 NARTES
+699 NSRNES
-705 EDIRTV
+705 DDIRTV

>member
-1 MTEEEIKNLID
+1 MTEEEIKNLIE
-12 DHITSAISY
+12 DHITSALAY
-21 VNEEVQAERET
+21 VNEEVSAERET

-39 RPYGNEVLGK
+39 KPYGNEVAGK
-49 SKIVT
+49 SSIVT

-96 QYVNHVF
+96 QYVNHIF

-131 WDESI
+131 WNESI
-136 KTSTESYEGLS
+136 KTTTESYEGLS
-147 IDELTQLTQDENVEI
+147 IDELTQLTQDDNVEI
-162 VSKEVL
+162 VSQEIL

-227 ATAIADAS
+227 ATSIADAS

-244 RAELIEMGYDKSVID
+244 RAELVEMGYDRKIID
-259 NLPSDD
+259 ELPADD
-265 SSYITDYN
+265 IAYATDYN
-273 RRDSVSGFDL
+273 RRDSISGFD
-283 EADNVDKTQQLI
+283 EESNNADKTQQLI

-324 ADEECDYIPFHSVCP
+324 SDEECDYVPFHGICP
-339 FPIPHSF
+339 FPIPHQF

-359 FIKSTVTRQMLDNLY
+359 YIKSTVTRQMLDNLY

-380 VGVVEGQVNL
+380 VGVVEGQCNI

-403 MKNPAALVPLQV
+403 MKNPAALVPLVVQ
-415 PSSAAQSFP
+415 SSAAQSFP

-429 DNVQSKRTGVSDM
+429 DNVQSKRTGVNDM
-442 SQGLDASILQNVSA
+442 NQGLDANVLQNVSA
-456 TAVAALTTQS
+456 TAVATLTAQS

-494 KYQTKPVI
+494 KYQTQPVI

-549 MILTQYGMNNPLVT
+549 MILQQYGMNNPLVT

-595 QQFAQQSAESQ
+595 QQFAQQAAQAQ
-606 NQPPPEVA
+606 NKPPPEVQ
-614 AAEKIAQAEIEKANM
+614 AAEAIAQAEREKAQM
-629 KRETDMAAQALK
+629 KQQTDMAAQALK

-647 KVDMEQQ
+647 KVEMEQQ
-654 ELELKQQKQQI
+654 ELALKQQKQQI

-691 LALKDKDI
+691 LALKNKDI
-699 NARTES
+699 NSRNES

-711 VSAVEKMANVQSS
+711 VSAVEKIANVQSS

>member
-1 MTEEEIKNLID
+1 MTEEEIKNLIE
-12 DHITSAISY
+12 DHITSALAY
-21 VNEEVQAERET
+21 VNDEVSAERET

-39 RPYGNEVLGK
+39 KPYGNEVSGK

-131 WDESI
+131 WDENI
-136 KTSTESYEGLS
+136 KTTTESYEGLS

-162 VSKEVL
+162 VSQEIL

-244 RAELIEMGYDKSVID
+244 RAELVEMGYDRKIID
-259 NLPSDD
+259 DLAGDD
-265 SSYITDYN
+265 VSYVTDYN
-273 RRDSVSGFDL
+273 RRDSVSGFD
-283 EADNVDKTQQLI
+283 EDSNNADKTQQLI
-295 AYFECYVDVGNDKGE
+295 AYYECYLDVGNDKGE

-324 ADEECDYIPFHSVCP
+324 ADEECDYVPFHGICP
-339 FPIPHSF
+339 FPIPHQF

-403 MKNPAALVPLQV
+403 MKNPAAIVPLTVQ
-415 PSSAAQSFP
+415 SSAGQSFP

-429 DNVQSKRTGVSDM
+429 DGVQAKRTGVSDM
-442 SQGLDASILQNVSA
+442 SQGLDANVLQNVSA
-456 TAVAALTTQS
+456 TAVATMTAQS

-485 FQGILKLVC
+485 FQGILQLVC
-494 KYQTKPVI
+494 KYQTQPVI

-538 AMLGML
+538 AMLSML

-549 MILTQYGMNNPLVT
+549 MILMQYGMSNPLVT

-606 NQPPPEVA
+606 NQPPPEVQA
-614 AAEKIAQAEIEKANM
+614 AQAIAKAETEKAQM
-629 KRETDMAAQALK
+629 KQQTDMAAQALK

-647 KVDMEQQ
+647 KVEMEQQ
-654 ELELKQQKQQI
+654 ELALKQQKQQV

-691 LALKDKDI
+691 LALKNKDI
-699 NARTES
+699 NSRNES
-705 EDIRTV
+705 DDIRTV

>member
-1 MTEEEIKNLID
+1 VTEEEIKNLIE
-12 DHITSAISY
+12 DHITSALAY
-21 VNEEVQAERET
+21 VNDEVSAERET

-39 RPYGNEVLGK
+39 KPYGNEVSGK
-49 SKIVT
+49 SSIVT

-136 KTSTESYEGLS
+136 KTTTESYEGLS
-147 IDELTQLTQDENVEI
+147 IDELTQLTQDDNVEI

-227 ATAIADAS
+227 ATSIADAS

-244 RAELIEMGYDKSVID
+244 RAELVEMGYDRKIVD
-259 NLPSDD
+259 DLPADD
-265 SSYITDYN
+265 ISYMTDYN
-273 RRDSVSGFDL
+273 RRDEVSGFD
-283 EADNVDKTQQLI
+283 EDSNNADKTQQLI
-295 AYFECYVDVGNDKGE
+295 AYFECYLDVGNDKGE

-324 ADEECDYIPFHSVCP
+324 ADEECDYIPFHGICP
-339 FPIPHSF
+339 FPIPHQF

-359 FIKSTVTRQMLDNLY
+359 YIKSTVTRQMLDNLY

-380 VGVVEGQVNL
+380 VGVVEGQCNI

-403 MKNPAALVPLQV
+403 MKNPAAIVPLQV
-415 PSSAAQSFP
+415 QSSAAQSFP

-429 DNVQSKRTGVSDM
+429 DNIQSKRTGVNDM
-442 SQGLDASILQNVSA
+442 NQGMDANVLQNVSA
-456 TAVAALTTQS
+456 TAVATLTAQS

-485 FQGILKLVC
+485 FQGILQLVC
-494 KYQTKPVI
+494 KYQTQPVI

-606 NQPPPEVA
+606 NQPPPEVQ
-614 AAEKIAQAEIEKANM
+614 AAEAIANAEREKAQM
-629 KRETDMAAQALK
+629 KQQTDMAAQALK

-647 KVDMEQQ
+647 KVEMEQK
-654 ELELKQQKQQI
+654 ELELKQQKQQV

-691 LALKDKDI
+691 LALKNKDI
-699 NARTES
+699 NSRNES

-711 VSAVEKMANVQSS
+711 VSAVEKMAKAS